1 MRRDPDFQG
10 AHPPAAAGNFAP
22 VRCLPSCTGCGACVA
37 ACPLRALSLVSEQAD
52 GFGRKAAAIDAA
64 RCTGC
69 GACLPACP
77 RQALVMSTPPW
88 TLP

>member
-1 MRRDPDFQG
+1 M
-10 AHPPAAAGNFAP
+10 A
-22 VRCLPSCTGCGACVA
+22 
-37 ACPLRALSLVSEQAD
+37 QAD
-52 GFGRKAAAIDAA
+52 AVGPTQGRIGAGITFELQQLDGDVGSRVVQGDKAPGGLGRKSVAIDAA

-77 RQALVMSTPPW
+77 RQALAMPTPLW